1 MKYVLAALL
10 GILLGAAGA
19 AAALYYNPLTK
30 VRESPPTESWMLAY
44 DFPGG
49 STLALTHAG
58 QLGLPRIPTE
68 VAALWEAAI
77 SDVVL
82 NVLVLE
88 DENGAPRALAS
99 RISVPSRETD
109 LLLRGFLVSEH
120 WLITVPGQGTLFV
133 DGENNLWPFLKDSLI
148 PVRYLQQ
155 KWRGP
160 AQYPVTVGPTSGHA
174 ADVIGVSGAY
184 AGVHG
189 SARETYDLRSFSA
202 GFGIEALRGTLSVVL
217 DEPARADAVAAELA
231 AEPASTNVR
240 Q

>member
-19 AAALYYNPLTK
+19 GAALYYNPLTK
-30 VRESPPTESWMLAY
+30 VRELPSTESWILAY

-58 QLGLPRIPTE
+58 QLGLPHIPTG
-68 VAALWEAAI
+68 VAQLWEAAI
-77 SDVVL
+77 ADVVL

-88 DENGAPRALAS
+88 DENGTPRALAS
-99 RISVPSRETD
+99 RVTVPSRETD

-160 AQYPVTVGPTSGHA
+160 ARYPVTVGPTSGHT

-184 AGVHG
+184 AGMHG

-202 GFGIEALRGTLSVVL
+202 GFGIEALRGTLSVAL
-217 DEPARADAVAAELA
+217 DEPARADAVEAELA